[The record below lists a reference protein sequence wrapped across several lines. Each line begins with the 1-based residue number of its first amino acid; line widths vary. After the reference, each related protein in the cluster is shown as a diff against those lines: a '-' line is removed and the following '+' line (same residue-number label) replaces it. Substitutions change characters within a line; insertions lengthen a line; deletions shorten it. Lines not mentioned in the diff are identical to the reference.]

1 MNPLLKLAEEWRSDA
16 ALLPR
21 ILLLKNRHGPHPSIP
36 VEFDNATF
44 RIREFFPHEQPSDPV
59 R

>member
-1 MNPLLKLAEEWRSDA
+1 MNPLLSLAWRWRSDA
-16 ALLPR
+16 AMRTR

-44 RIREFFPHEQPSDPV
+44 RIRGIEETDL
-59 R
+59 